1 MRNSV
6 ATSSKVAQMASI
18 FQTPG
23 PDPPHAAPSVI
34 SRGWGCVRR
43 SCGRGCQCKADEG
56 ELIEQEQGDKET
68 RRDVV

>member
-1 MRNSV
+1 MFYYFERNVPCELPRRFAIS
-6 ATSSKVAQMASI
+6 
-18 FQTPG
+18 
-23 PDPPHAAPSVI
+23 APSVI